1 MKAIIKKP
9 FVTEFGLYSVGY
21 RELRSL
27 LCREL
32 LWLDVYSRRI
42 TLEAV

>member
-1 MKAIIKKP
+1 MKAILKEP
-9 FVTEFGLYSVGY
+9 FVTEFGLYSLGS

-27 LCREL
+27 LCTEL
-32 LWLDVYSRRI
+32 LWLDVHSRRI